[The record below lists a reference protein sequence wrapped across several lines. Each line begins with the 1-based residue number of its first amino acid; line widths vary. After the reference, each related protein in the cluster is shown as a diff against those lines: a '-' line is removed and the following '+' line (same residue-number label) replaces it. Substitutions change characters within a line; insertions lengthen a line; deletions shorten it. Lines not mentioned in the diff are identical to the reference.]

1 MAENFPILMSHTKTQ
16 IQEAQK
22 TKKLKKKSTPRYV
35 LFQLEKKKSWRKS
48 ARKNSLPIEEQ
59 G

>member
-22 TKKLKKKSTPRYV
+22 TKKLKKKIYT
-35 LFQLEKKKSWRKS
+35 
-48 ARKNSLPIEEQ
+48 
-59 G
+59 

>member
-35 LFQLEKKKSWRKS
+35 LFQLEKKNLEGSQQEKT
-48 ARKNSLPIEEQ
+48 AYL
-59 G
+59 